1 VEQEREGIG
10 ARERWKG
17 GEVEASGTEQEGGK
31 VRQHALVDL
40 LSAVS
45 NSFELRCTHMEV
57 WWRDRWG
64 ASGEEKV
71 HYGR

>member
-31 VRQHALVDL
+31 VRQHALVD
-40 LSAVS
+40 
-45 NSFELRCTHMEV
+45 MEV